1 MKLNIQ
7 PYDWK
12 WEDNIELGR
21 LCIKVWALT
30 DKSESV
36 LLRIPY
42 EARLYV
48 ELPRMVSGKAKRWSQ
63 YDVDKIVNILDRDK
77 TYIKGAT
84 LQHKYKFY
92 YHHHQKDTTEF
103 ILLQFFNHESMM
115 KINNM
120 IKYKSITTDAGA
132 VQLIP
137 REHNVD
143 YCLNLRRRL
152 RIRTTQWL
160 TVEGTECE
168 SRISTAKYELFVDYL
183 GKDCIIPR
191 TDAEIS
197 YITKPKLF
205 SFDIECYSSNHN
217 KMPEKYMSTDVIYII
232 TCCIQRYKEPEHQVN
247 ICHAIGTCDIDY
259 IHEKHPGAI
268 VKLYQDEMELISGFI
283 DSIKE
288 YDPEIIIGYN
298 IFSFD
303 YPYIDARIKLNPGMS
318 WSNCSRLKHS
328 DVKII
333 NKSWESSAYG
343 RIESNYLDCEGRI
356 SIDLFPHFKRNAK
369 LDNYKLDTVC
379 KHFLGETKFDM
390 PAKRMFEIYK
400 NYLDNPINTDNIRDY
415 SDIISYA
422 IQDSKLP
429 IRLFD
434 QQIIWLDNCQMAYVA
449 NITPFEVVSRGI
461 SIRTYNLVMNELPSR
476 NMILDERVLT
486 YMPFDGGFVGK
497 PKPNIW
503 DNVIC
508 LDFKSLYPSIII
520 AFNLCPTTYIPPS
533 REKDYNLDHC
543 WVFEWESVIDE
554 KKNKKTKTLV
564 EEILEQ
570 GGDEDEVE
578 DDEDEDEDE
587 EVGVD
592 TQKKVK
598 TYKHRYV
605 FYRGGPKDPTTD
617 EERENIKKAQGVL
630 PKILKELV
638 DERARVTK
646 EADSTDDKVLASI
659 LKAKANALKVTA
671 NGTYGVMGSEIGK
684 LLCKEVA
691 IVTTYIGRTSIQGVN
706 DTVEQDFGCTV
717 VYNDTDSSMFIP
729 PNCEGEELVKKGDE
743 IAAYV
748 TKKFAP
754 LIVEHE
760 KDGRMLTI
768 CPKKYVF
775 WQYDKKGQ
783 KGYEIDR
790 LTKQYKLDANGEK
803 IPTILY
809 KGVVANRRD
818 NSPWL
823 RDAYRALLNNIM
835 NGGDFQSSINIT
847 FDAIINLMTR
857 NVPLD
862 KLVVTKQLRSEY
874 KSETATMALFAS
886 ELARKGIPAVAGERL
901 PFIIV
906 QDSQGREK
914 IGYKMRLVDA
924 YKQDIASGEDNI
936 EPIDRHY
943 YIEKGFMKP
952 IQQLL
957 SVAYSNDIRDATYRN
972 INSNIRALY
981 NAILTAS
988 NGKYSNLLVQVT
1000 QHYQNIDDQIEYLT
1014 KHAPGRTKFKQLVS
1028 KYYNKHNQADLRIN
1042 DSMVKH
1048 FLKFQK
1054 IRCSVI
1060 NELSNKSY
1068 YFKCYYGDDILLRP
1082 SILKQIT
1089 PNHINELITYLMYQH
1104 TYTQ

>member
-7 PYDWK
+7 PYDWR

-21 LCIKVWALT
+21 LCIKIWALT

-36 LLRIPY
+36 LVRVPY

-48 ELPRMVSGKAKRWSQ
+48 ELPTIVGNRRKIWSSDEV
-63 YDVDKIVNILDRDK
+63 YNLSKILDKDSIH
-77 TYIKGAT
+77 IKGQV
-84 LQHKYKFY
+84 LQNKYKFY
-92 YHHHQKDTTEF
+92 YHQKIPTQYM
-103 ILLQFFNHESMM
+103 LLQFLTHESMM
-115 KINNM
+115 KIYN
-120 IKYKSITTDAGA
+120 IVKYRPVNTAYGA
-132 VQLIP
+132 IQLIP

-143 YCLNLRRRL
+143 PCLNLRRRL
-152 RIRTTQWL
+152 GIRTTQWL
-160 TVEGTECE
+160 TIDGIEPNVRT
-168 SRISTAKYELFVDYL
+168 SNATYELMLDYTNAEYV
-183 GKDCIIPR
+183 IPR

-197 YITKPKLF
+197 YITKPKIF

-217 KMPEKYMSTDVIYII
+217 KMPEKYMSTDVVYII
-232 TCCIQRYKEPEHQVN
+232 TCCIQRYLQPETQVN
-247 ICHAIGTCDIDY
+247 ICHAIGQCNMDRIKKD
-259 IHEKHPGAI
+259 HPDAI
-268 VKLYQDEMELISGFI
+268 VRLYKDELDLINGFI
-283 DSIKE
+283 ESIKE
-288 YDPEIIIGYN
+288 FDPEILIGYN

-303 YPYIDARIKLNPGMS
+303 FPYIDARLKLNPNVS
-318 WSNCSRLKHS
+318 WGNCSRLS
-328 DVKII
+328 NSEVKII

-343 RIESNYLDCEGRI
+343 RIESNYLECEGRI
-356 SIDLFPHFKRNAK
+356 CMDLFPHFKRNAK
-369 LDNYKLDTVC
+369 LDNYKLDTVA

-400 NYLDNPINTDNIRDY
+400 RFMAKPDENIDDY

-434 QQIIWLDNCQMAYVA
+434 NQIIWLDNCQMAYVA
-449 NITPFEVVSRGI
+449 NVTPFEVVSRGI
-461 SIRTYNLVMNELPSR
+461 SIRTYNLVMRELANR
-476 NMILDERVLT
+476 NMILDERQLK

-520 AFNLCPTTYIPPS
+520 AFNLCPTTFIPP
-533 REKDYNLDHC
+533 EKEGQYNLDHC

-570 GGDEDEVE
+570 GGDEDDDEE
-578 DDEDEDEDE
+578 DDEDEEE
-587 EVGVD
+587 EVG
-592 TQKKVK
+592 KVK
-598 TYKHRYV
+598 TFKHRYV
-605 FYRGGPKDPTTD
+605 FYRGGPKNPTTD

-638 DERARVTK
+638 DERARITK
-646 EADSTDDKVLASI
+646 EAEQTTDKVLASI
-659 LKAKANALKVTA
+659 LKAKANALKITA

-706 DTVEQDFGCTV
+706 DTVEKDFGCTV

-729 PNCEGEELVKKGDE
+729 PNCEGEDLIKKGDE
-743 IAAYV
+743 IAEYV

-760 KDGRMLTI
+760 KAGRMLTI

-790 LTKQYKLDANGEK
+790 ATKQYKLDANGEK
-803 IPTILY
+803 IPNMLY

-823 RDAYRALLNNIM
+823 RDTYRSLLNNIM
-835 NGGDFQSSINIT
+835 YGGDFQSSLNIT
-847 FDAIINLMTR
+847 FDAIYNLITR
-857 NVPLD
+857 NVPID
-862 KLVVTKQLRSEY
+862 KLVVTKQLRTEY
-874 KSETATMALFAS
+874 KSETATMSLFAS
-886 ELARKGIPAVAGERL
+886 ELSRRGIPATAGERL
-901 PFIIV
+901 PFIV
-906 QDSQGREK
+906 VVDSQGREK
-914 IGYKMRLVDA
+914 IGYKMRLADT
-924 YKQDIASGEDNI
+924 YKQEIALGEQV
-936 EPIDRHY
+936 EPIDRNY

-952 IQQLL
+952 IQQLI
-957 SVAYSNDIRDATYRN
+957 SVAYINNITEATTRN
-972 INSNIRALY
+972 INSNIKSLY
-981 NAILTAS
+981 NAIATAS
-988 NGKYSNLLVQVT
+988 NGKYYDLLVQV
-1000 QHYQNIDDQIEYLT
+1000 YQYFPTIEEQISYLT
-1014 KHAPGRTKFKQLVS
+1014 LTAPGKTTFKKLVS
-1028 KYYNKHNQADLRIN
+1028 KYYNRYNQADLRIN
-1042 DSMVKH
+1042 DCMIKH

-1054 IRCSVI
+1054 IRRSLMEELNNKAYYYKYYRSNDDTLIPSLIRTIAPNNI
-1060 NELSNKSY
+1060 N
-1068 YFKCYYGDDILLRP
+1068 D
-1082 SILKQIT
+1082 
-1089 PNHINELITYLMYQH
+1089 LIQYLMLTH
-1104 TYTQ
+1104 TY

>member
-36 LLRIPY
+36 LVRIPY

-48 ELPRMVSGKAKRWSQ
+48 ELPRIVGGTTKRWSQ
-63 YDVDKIVNILDRDK
+63 MDIDNIVKALDRNK
-77 TYIKGAT
+77 EEIKGRT
-84 LQHKYKFY
+84 LQQKYKFY
-92 YHHHQKDTTEF
+92 YHQKVRTEYL
-103 ILLQFFNHESMM
+103 LLQFFTYASMM
-115 KINNM
+115 KIYNKV
-120 IKYKSITTDAGA
+120 KYHTVGIDLGNI
-132 VQLIP
+132 QLTP

-143 YCLNLRRRL
+143 PCLNLRRRL
-152 RIRTTQWL
+152 GIRTTQWL
-160 TVEGTECE
+160 TIDGIECNE
-168 SRISTAKYELFVDYL
+168 ENRISSAKYELMLDYTN
-183 GKDCIIPR
+183 KDNIIPR
-191 TDAEIS
+191 SDAEIS

-205 SFDIECYSSNHN
+205 SFDLECYSSNHN
-217 KMPEKYMSTDVIYII
+217 KMPEKYISTDEIYII
-232 TCCIQRYKEPEHQVN
+232 SCCIQRYKEPSTQLN
-247 ICHAIGTCDIDY
+247 ICHVIGTCDIDY
-259 IHEKHPGAI
+259 INEKHPGAI
-268 VKLYQDEMELISGFI
+268 IRLYEDEVKLIYGFL
-283 DSIKE
+283 DCIKE
-288 YDPEIIIGYN
+288 HDPEIITGYN

-303 YPYIDARIKLNPGMS
+303 YPYLDARIKLNPGMD
-318 WSNCSRLKHS
+318 WTNCSRLKNS
-328 DVKII
+328 NVKII
-333 NKSWESSAYG
+333 NKSWNSSAYG
-343 RIESNYLDCEGRI
+343 RIETNFLDCEGRI

-369 LDNYKLDTVC
+369 LDNYRLDTVSA
-379 KHFLGETKFDM
+379 HFLGETKFDM

-400 NYLDNPINTDNIRDY
+400 RFIDDSSDKTNVKDY

-461 SIRTYNLVMNELPSR
+461 SIRTYNLVMNELTSR
-476 NMILDERVLT
+476 DMILDERQLKS
-486 YMPFDGGFVGK
+486 MPFDGGFVGK

-520 AFNLCPTTYIPPS
+520 AFNLCPTTYIPPG
-533 REKDYNLDHC
+533 REHLYNLDHC
-543 WVFEWESVIDE
+543 WVFEWESIVDE
-554 KKNKKTKTLV
+554 SKNKKTKTLV

-570 GGDEDEVE
+570 GGDEDDIEDD
-578 DDEDEDEDE
+578 DDEDEDEE
-587 EVGVD
+587 
-592 TQKKVK
+592 KKLK

-617 EERENIKKAQGVL
+617 EERESIKKAQGVL

-638 DERARVTK
+638 DERARITK
-646 EADSTDDKVLASI
+646 EADKTDDKVLASI
-659 LKAKANALKVTA
+659 LKAKANALKITA

-706 DTVEQDFGCTV
+706 DTVEKDFGCTV

-729 PNCEGEELVKKGDE
+729 PNCEGEALIKKGDE

-748 TKKFAP
+748 TKKFHP

-760 KDGRMLTI
+760 KAGRILTI

-790 LTKQYKLDANGEK
+790 ATKQYKLDKNGEK
-803 IPTILY
+803 IPDILY

-823 RDAYRALLNNIM
+823 REAYKSLLNNIM
-835 NGGDFQSSINIT
+835 YGGNFQSSLNIT
-847 FDAIINLMTR
+847 FDAIFNLMTR

-886 ELARKGIPAVAGERL
+886 ELSRRGIPATPGERL

-906 QDSQGREK
+906 LDKGGREK
-914 IGYKMRLVDA
+914 IGHKMRLLDS
-924 YKQDIASGEDNI
+924 YKQDTDG

-952 IQQLL
+952 MQQLL
-957 SVAYSNDIRDATYRN
+957 SVAYINDITEATNKN
-972 INSNIRALY
+972 INSNIKSLY
-981 NAILTAS
+981 DAIAKAS
-988 NGKYSNLLVQVT
+988 NGKYYELLTQVYEHFPT
-1000 QHYQNIDDQIEYLT
+1000 IEQQIEYLT
-1014 KHAPGRTKFKQLVS
+1014 KYAPGRTTFKHLVS
-1028 KYYNKHNQADLRIN
+1028 KHYNKHNQADLRIN
-1042 DSMVKH
+1042 DCMVKH

-1054 IRCSVI
+1054 VRT
-1060 NELSNKSY
+1060 NLTQQLLNRSY
-1068 YFKCYYGDDILLRP
+1068 VFKTYYGDNNNLYP
-1082 SILKQIT
+1082 SIVRNISDNDVNQL
-1089 PNHINELITYLMYQH
+1089 LTYLSSYQ
-1104 TYTQ
+1104 Q

>member
-1 MKLNIQ
+1 MTKLNIQ

-12 WEDNIELGR
+12 WEDNIELSR
-21 LCIKVWALT
+21 LCIKIWALT

-36 LLRIPY
+36 LIRIPY

-48 ELPRMVSGKAKRWSQ
+48 ELPRIIAGRTKRWSQ
-63 YDVDKIVNILDRDK
+63 LEVDNIVKIIDK
-77 TYIKGAT
+77 ERIHIKGYA
-84 LQHKYKFY
+84 LQQKLKFY
-92 YHHHQKDTTEF
+92 YHQESKTEF
-103 ILLQFFNHESMM
+103 LLLQFMTYESMM
-115 KINNM
+115 KIYNIIRYRAIN
-120 IKYKSITTDAGA
+120 TDAGS

-143 YCLNLRRRL
+143 PCLNLRRRL
-152 RIRTTQWL
+152 GIRTTQWL
-160 TVEGTECE
+160 TIDGIDCNDDM
-168 SRISTAKYELFVDYL
+168 RISNATYELMVDYT
-183 GKDCIIPR
+183 KQCSIIPR
-191 TDAEIS
+191 SDAEIS

-205 SFDIECYSSNHN
+205 SFDIECYSFNHN

-232 TCCIQRYKEPEHQVN
+232 TCCIQRYLQPETQVN
-247 ICHAIGTCDIDY
+247 ICHAIGSCDMDY
-259 IHEKHPGAI
+259 INEKHPGAI
-268 VKLYQDEMELISGFI
+268 VRLYNDELDLINGFI
-283 DSIKE
+283 ACIKE
-288 YDPEIIIGYN
+288 YDPEILIGYN

-303 YPYIDARIKLNPGMS
+303 YPYIDARIKLNPCVTWG
-318 WSNCSRLKHS
+318 NCSRLKNS
-328 DVKII
+328 EVKII

-356 SIDLFPHFKRNAK
+356 SMDLFPHFKRNAK
-369 LDNYKLDTVC
+369 LDNYKLDTVA

-390 PAKRMFEIYK
+390 PAKKMFDIYK
-400 NYLDNPINTDNIRDY
+400 KFNADPISNLRDY

-449 NITPFEVVSRGI
+449 NVTPFEVVSRGI
-461 SIRTYNLVMNELPSR
+461 SIRTYNLVMKELVER
-476 NMILDERVLT
+476 NMVLDERQLK

-520 AFNLCPTTYIPPS
+520 GFNLCPTTFIPPN
-533 REKDYNLDHC
+533 REHLYNLDHC
-543 WVFEWESVIDE
+543 WVFEWESVIDD
-554 KKNKKTKTLV
+554 KKNKKTKTLI
-564 EEILEQ
+564 EEILEV
-570 GGDEDEVE
+570 GGDEDDIPE
-578 DDEDEDEDE
+578 DDDEEDE
-587 EVGVD
+587 ENK
-592 TQKKVK
+592 QALK
-598 TYKHRYV
+598 TFKHRYV
-605 FYRGGPKDPTTD
+605 FYRGGPEHPTTD
-617 EERENIKKAQGVL
+617 EERENIIKARGVL

-638 DERARVTK
+638 DERARITK
-646 EADSTDDKVLASI
+646 EAEKTDDKVLASI
-659 LKAKANALKVTA
+659 LKAKANALKITA

-706 DTVEQDFGCTV
+706 ETVEKDFGCTV

-729 PNCEGEELVKKGDE
+729 PNCEGEELIKKGDE
-743 IAAYV
+743 IAEYV

-760 KDGRMLTI
+760 KAGRMLTI

-790 LTKQYKLDANGEK
+790 ATKQYKLDANGQK
-803 IPTILY
+803 IPNMLY

-823 RDAYRALLNNIM
+823 RDAYRSLLNNIM
-835 NGGDFQSSINIT
+835 FGGDFQSSLNIT
-847 FDAIINLMTR
+847 FDAVINLITR

-874 KSETATMALFAS
+874 KSETATMSLFAS
-886 ELARKGIPAVAGERL
+886 ELSRRGIPATAGERL
-901 PFIIV
+901 PYV
-906 QDSQGREK
+906 VVVDSQGREK
-914 IGYKMRLVDA
+914 IGYKMRLVDV
-924 YKQDIASGEDNI
+924 YKQDISLGEQV
-936 EPIDRHY
+936 EQIDRNY

-952 IQQLL
+952 MQQLI
-957 SVAYSNDIRDATYRN
+957 SVAYINNITEANIKN
-972 INSNIRALY
+972 INSNIRSLY
-981 NAILTAS
+981 NAIATAS
-988 NGKYSNLLVQVT
+988 NGKYYELLTQV
-1000 QHYQNIDDQIEYLT
+1000 YQFFPTIEEQIKYLT
-1014 KHAPGRTKFKQLVS
+1014 LSAPGRTTFKHLVS
-1028 KYYNKHNQADLRIN
+1028 KHYNRHNQADLRIN
-1042 DSMVKH
+1042 DSMIKH

-1054 IRCSVI
+1054 VRRSVMD
-1060 NELSNKSY
+1060 ELLNKSY
-1068 YFKCYYGDDILLRP
+1068 YFKCYYGDVNNLYPSLTTKISSNDINQLV
-1082 SILKQIT
+1082 
-1089 PNHINELITYLMYQH
+1089 TYFMQQQ
-1104 TYTQ
+1104 TYY

>member
-12 WEDNIELGR
+12 WEDNIELER

-30 DKSESV
+30 DRSESV
-36 LLRIPY
+36 LIRIPY

-48 ELPRMVSGKAKRWSQ
+48 ELPRIVAGRVKHWSQ
-63 YDVDKIVNILDRDK
+63 QEVDNIVRVLDKDRVH
-77 TYIKGAT
+77 IKGAS
-84 LQHKYKFY
+84 LQRKYKFY
-92 YHHHQKDTTEF
+92 YHHMKNHTTEY
-103 ILLQFFNHESMM
+103 ILLQFLTQESMM

-120 IKYKSITTDAGA
+120 IRYKAITLDCGT
-132 VQLIP
+132 VELTP
-137 REHNVD
+137 REYNVD
-143 YCLNLRRRL
+143 PCLNLRRRL
-152 RIRTTQWL
+152 GIRTTQWL
-160 TVEGTECE
+160 TVNGTECE
-168 SRISTAKYELFVDYL
+168 NRISTAKYELMVSYL
-183 GKDCIIPR
+183 NKDDIVAR
-191 TDAEIS
+191 SDAEIS

-217 KMPEKYMSTDVIYII
+217 KMPEKYMSTDVAYII
-232 TCCIQRYKEPEHQVN
+232 TCCIQRYKEPETQVN
-247 ICHAIGTCDIDY
+247 VCHAIGNCDMDY
-259 IHEKHPGAI
+259 INEKHPGAI
-268 VKLYQDEMELISGFI
+268 VKLYPDEMDMINGFI
-283 DSIKE
+283 DCIKE

-318 WSNCSRLKHS
+318 WSNCSRLKYS
-328 DVKII
+328 EVKII

-356 SIDLFPHFKRNAK
+356 SMDLFPHFKRNAK
-369 LDNYKLDTVC
+369 LDNYKLDTVA

-400 NYLDNPINTDNIRDY
+400 RFNDDPTNPDNIRDY
-415 SDIISYA
+415 SDIIAYA

-476 NMILDERVLT
+476 NMILDERQLK

-520 AFNLCPTTYIPPS
+520 AFNLCPTTYIPPD

-570 GGDEDEVE
+570 GGDEDDEEDDDEE
-578 DDEDEDEDE
+578 DDEDTEL
-587 EVGVD
+587 
-592 TQKKVK
+592 QKKVK
-598 TYKHRYV
+598 TFKHRYV

-617 EERENIKKAQGVL
+617 EERENIKNAQGVL

-638 DERARVTK
+638 DERSRITK
-646 EADSTDDKVLASI
+646 EAEKTDDKVLASI
-659 LKAKANALKVTA
+659 LKAKANALKITA

-729 PNCEGEELVKKGDE
+729 PNCEGEDLVKKGDE
-743 IAAYV
+743 IATYV

-775 WQYDKKGQ
+775 WMYDRKGQ

-823 RDAYRALLNNIM
+823 RDTYRALLNNIM
-835 NGGDFQSSINIT
+835 HGGNFQSSLNIT
-847 FDAIINLMTR
+847 FDSISDLITR

-886 ELARKGIPAVAGERL
+886 ELARKGIPATAGERL

-906 QDSQGREK
+906 VDSQGREK
-914 IGYKMRLVDA
+914 IGYKMRLLDA
-924 YKQDIASGEDNI
+924 YKQDMS
-936 EPIDRHY
+936 EPIDRYY

-957 SVAYSNDIRDATYRN
+957 SVAYINDITEAGARN
-972 INSNIRALY
+972 IYSNIKALY
-981 NAILTAS
+981 NAISTAS
-988 NGKYSNLLVQVT
+988 NGKYYELLTQV
-1000 QHYQNIDDQIEYLT
+1000 YQTFPTIEQQIEYLT
-1014 KHAPGRTKFKQLVS
+1014 KYAPGRTTFKTLVS
-1028 KYYNKHNQADLRIN
+1028 KHYNKHNQADLRIN
-1042 DSMVKH
+1042 DCMIKH

-1054 IRCSVI
+1054 TRY
-1060 NELSNKSY
+1060 NLMDELLNKSY
-1068 YFKCYYGDDILLRP
+1068 YFKCYYGDNNDLYPTLIRQISNNDIN
-1082 SILKQIT
+1082 Q
-1089 PNHINELITYLMYQH
+1089 LITYLMQQQ
-1104 TYTQ
+1104 TM